1 MNTREILFRGKRID
15 NGEWI
20 IGDGIHKPK
29 SINYK
34 GTVWIDGMEDRA
46 NDWIPIIPETVGEYT
61 GLKDKNGVKIF
72 EGDIVK
78 GQSLYKY
85 GGFEYL
91 GVVRWGNQNYLIGWL
106 VSNASGDWDL
116 RACSAKISLDNITGE
131 IIGNI
136 YDNPELLKEYE
147 V

>member
-1 MNTREILFRGKRID
+1 MKDILFKGKTF
-15 NGEWI
+15 NGEWVY
-20 IGDGIHKPK
+20 GWVTTQFKKHTDGELLTKIQSNTFGVGEHQVQ
-29 SINYK
+29 
-34 GTVWIDGMEDRA
+34 T
-46 NDWIPIIPETVGEYT
+46 ETVGEYT